1 MTADVPLARTERRT
15 WTFYAHVV
23 RVVDGDTF
31 IADLD
36 LGLDTWRMS
45 ARVRLAHIDA
55 PEIDTAAGVVALHAL
70 TDLLAS
76 TVVRVVSM
84 DYQERYGR
92 ILATVTLPDGK
103 DAGET
108 LIAEGFARAWEGKGP
123 KPW

>member
-1 MTADVPLARTERRT
+1 MTADVPLGRAERRT

-31 IADLD
+31 VADLD

-55 PEIDTAAGVVALHAL
+55 PPIDSAPGLQALQGL

-76 TVVRVVSM
+76 SVVRVVSM

-92 ILATVTLPDGK
+92 ILATVTLPDGR
-103 DAGET
+103 DAGT
-108 LIAEGFARAWEGKGP
+108 VLIDEGFARAWEGKGP